1 MGGVQ
6 SQLSTD
12 WTRGEGKEPSDAIT
26 AIRWRRRRGGFI
38 KSWHRSIITNN
49 NGRETNQ
56 DRHRGISIIIQISRY
71 IGNNYT
77 QTRSPATR
85 GTRRRGIHSIESIGF
100 IESVTNNNTN
110 TVGRYMCYISNENYC
125 LAKLG
130 PIRRLYYYSL
140 LRFSKTVCDNSGSD

>member
-1 MGGVQ
+1 MGEVQ

-85 GTRRRGIHSIESIGF
+85 GTRRGIHSIESIGF

-110 TVGRYMCYISNENYC
+110 TVAWVDTCII
-125 LAKLG
+125 LAMKTTAWRNWDQSEG
-130 PIRRLYYYSL
+130 NIIILY
-140 LRFSKTVCDNSGSD
+140 